1 MDCELPCSAKLDGSA
16 RAHLCAKTPLMP
28 PQPSPPPPPPP
39 LQPLPLLPL
48 LPLPLLPLAAP
59 LAAPQELQ
67 QQQQQQP
74 LQLPLQPLLLQP
86 PLQAPM
92 QAPPPPPPPPPPP
105 NFASKE
111 AATIHVCSTLARAA
125 EAAVNGDFAE
135 RDRLI
140 MTFFEQPLN
149 KLYPRAPDRD
159 EPGEPLAE
167 PVPGIGACT
176 EFAKCDKAMREL
188 GSGKVNRAVRALF
201 SGGLADLTKVTLR
214 EKLASKYPP
223 RSADAAPLLCPPID
237 PHAVPLLTKEMIEET
252 ITEKPKFT
260 APGKDGW
267 AVSALQ
273 DILRLASREGCHP
286 AVRDFSVNLATVLN
300 LIAKGELD
308 TDEFRPLLS
317 SRQRGVG
324 LDKAQGVDVRPIA
337 IASIFL
343 EIATATLLKTE
354 SLKDAIKAK
363 VSKFDFCLNTPGGAE
378 AIPHTLRA
386 LLAANPSFIA
396 IQLDLWN
403 AFNSIDRQLILD
415 LISDYP
421 ALGPLIRMLYAH
433 GATAIDY
440 SNDNFELVLL
450 QVMGVMQGEG
460 LSMLLFATAFGKLL
474 RKIETQLPANTF
486 FFRYADNCY
495 IVGDVAPAF
504 KVVADVTKAIEG
516 SGMRLQ
522 PPKCEALIR
531 PFLAYA
537 PAELALAEANKLGF
551 RAVPGFM
558 ACGSPVGCDAWSDL
572 AIKKAFD
579 TIMAKID
586 KLVQLASSKE
596 AASALTVQACFCLLR
611 FCVIPASVTFL
622 LRSTPFALHQGHLS
636 NVDEAVGEAVLK
648 IIKIQRSQLA
658 DADFWKFL
666 GRLNLDLVNGGGGIP
681 SLKALAAPAY
691 MGSFALTASTTRRV
705 LGDNIDLKAYFP
717 HAHKLVIEDG
727 IFTKLKLEGY
737 EMSEMYRGSVS
748 KVQALLS
755 QAGRKARLESALSD
769 SSDPMRKAWLL
780 SQASS
785 HASAWLVAIPGL
797 DKSLRLTN
805 AEMTL
810 AVRMLLGLPTTSII
824 ASRGPGRSVRC
835 LACSPLPLQAG
846 AASPHHGLNPPP
858 NPPAQQQQ
866 GHMQSVN
873 ITKDDGHHVLSC
885 RNGGPGSVSGLMKA
899 ARHFGVNVQLE
910 RGFLG
915 CCSQPD
921 GRAVVSHEPPLLNY
935 AARIGPAVGKKTRA
949 DIAIT
954 LPNGS
959 TTLIDTSIA
968 KPDPFKFPACSLVE
982 GAGTAAN
989 ERVKIKMAKYN
1000 EKWKLD
1006 DGNKIV
1012 IAALEAGGRWHP
1024 DLIDFTKRFFR
1035 ASCGDDTKTYVYK
1048 LKATTQRVS
1057 VALRRTTSR
1066 ALMEMERR
1074 AKTYPSVAVGEAHP
1088 PP

>member
-1 MDCELPCSAKLDGSA
+1 
-16 RAHLCAKTPLMP
+16 
-28 PQPSPPPPPPP
+28 
-39 LQPLPLLPL
+39 
-48 LPLPLLPLAAP
+48 
-59 LAAPQELQ
+59 
-67 QQQQQQP
+67 
-74 LQLPLQPLLLQP
+74 
-86 PLQAPM
+86 
-92 QAPPPPPPPPPPP
+92 
-105 NFASKE
+105 
-111 AATIHVCSTLARAA
+111 
-125 EAAVNGDFAE
+125 
-135 RDRLI
+135 
-140 MTFFEQPLN
+140 MTFFMQPLN
-149 KLYPRAPDRD
+149 ELYPRAPDRD
-159 EPGEPLAE
+159 ELEGPLAE
-167 PVPGIGACT
+167 PVPGTGSCS
-176 EFAKCDKAMREL
+176 EFARCNRAMREL
-188 GSGKVNRAVRALF
+188 GNGQVNRAVRALF
-201 SGGLADLTKVTLR
+201 SEGLADLTQASLR
-214 EKLASKYPP
+214 EKLANKYPP
-223 RSADAAPLLCPPID
+223 RRADAVQLQCPPID

-252 ITEKPKFT
+252 INEKARFT
-260 APGKDGW
+260 AAGKDGW
-267 AVSALQ
+267 RVSALQ
-273 DILRLASREGCHP
+273 DILRLASRENSHP
-286 AVRDFSVNLATVLN
+286 AVRDFSANLATVLN

-324 LDKAQGVDVRPIA
+324 LDKAQVDVRPIA

-343 EIATATLLKTE
+343 EITSASVLKTE
-354 SLKDAIKAK
+354 SLMDDIKAK

-415 LISDYP
+415 LIFDYP
-421 ALGPLIRMLYAH
+421 ALGPLIRMLYGH

-440 SNDNFELVLL
+440 SNDNFVLVLQ

-474 RKIETQLPANTF
+474 RMIEAQLPANTF
-486 FFRYADNCY
+486 FFRFADNCY

-504 KVVADVTKAIEG
+504 KIAADVTKAIEG

-522 PPKCEALIR
+522 PPKCEVLVR

-537 PAELALAEANKLGF
+537 AAELAMAEANKLNF
-551 RAVPGFM
+551 RVVPGFM
-558 ACGSPVGCDAWSDL
+558 ACGSPVGCDAWCDL

-579 TIMAKID
+579 TVTAKLD
-586 KLVQLASSKE
+586 KLVQLALSKE

-636 NVDEAVGEAVLK
+636 NLDDAVAMAVLK
-648 IIKIQRSQLA
+648 ILKTQRSQLSDEEYRNFA
-658 DADFWKFL
+658 

-681 SLKALAAPAY
+681 SLKALAVPAY
-691 MGSFALTASTTRRV
+691 MGSFALTASVTHRV
-705 LGDNIDLKAYFP
+705 LGDNIDLKTYFP
-717 HAHKLVIEDG
+717 HAHKLIHDDG
-727 IFTKLKLEGY
+727 LFIKLKLVGY
-737 EMSEMYRGSVS
+737 EMSEMYRKHVP

-755 QAGRKARLESALSD
+755 QAGRKSRLESALAAD
-769 SSDPMRKAWLL
+769 SADAMRRAWLL

-785 HASAWLVAIPGL
+785 QASAWLVAIPGQ

-810 AVRMLLGLPTTSII
+810 AVRMLLGLPATSII
-824 ASRGPGRSVRC
+824 ASRGPGRCVRC

-846 AASPHHGLNPPP
+846 AAPPHHGPNPPP
-858 NPPAQQQQ
+858 NPPAQQ
-866 GHMQSVN
+866 GLVQSVN
-873 ITKDDGHHVLSC
+873 ITKDDGFHVLSC
-885 RNGGPGSVSGLMKA
+885 RNGGPGSVSGLMKG
-899 ARHFGVNVQLE
+899 ARHFGINAQLE

-921 GRAVVSHEPPLLNY
+921 GRATVVHEPPLLNY
-935 AARIGPAVGKKTRA
+935 AARIGPAVGDKTRA

-959 TTLIDTSIA
+959 STLIDTSIA
-968 KPDPFKFPACSLVE
+968 KPDPFNFPASSLVE

-989 ERVKIKMAKYN
+989 ERVKIKMAKYDQM
-1000 EKWKLD
+1000 WKLD

-1035 ASCGDDTKTYVYK
+1035 ASCGDDTRTYVYK

-1074 AKTYPSVAVGEAHP
+1074 AKTYPSVAVGAAQP